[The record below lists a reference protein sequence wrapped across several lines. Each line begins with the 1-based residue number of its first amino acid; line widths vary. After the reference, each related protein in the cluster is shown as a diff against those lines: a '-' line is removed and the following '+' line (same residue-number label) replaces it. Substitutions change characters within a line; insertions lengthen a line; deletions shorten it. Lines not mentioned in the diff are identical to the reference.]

1 MINTIIV
8 RDAKSIARKLR
19 SSGISI
25 SDELIQRASSI
36 MNDVVE
42 HGDAAIIDYTEKL
55 DGVHLN
61 SLKVTKE
68 EFEQAFSKAT
78 KKQIQTVK
86 LIRARLMES
95 EVAVMNQIKGI
106 DILSDGLKIHR
117 SIQAVSSVG
126 CYIPS
131 GKARYASTMVMCA
144 VPAKVAGVKR
154 IVGISPPLRDGTID
168 PLTLVAAKICGVKEF
183 YKIGGVQGIAALAYG
198 TATIEKVDKIVGP
211 GGMFV
216 TAAKFLASKKTSVD
230 MVAGPTEL
238 LVYGDS
244 KSDPKLI
251 ALDLISQ
258 AEHSSDTFCG
268 LVTTSEQLARRV
280 SSETERILSPNN
292 NIPRSDIVK
301 KSLQQ
306 NGFIA
311 ICKDKSSAIRLV
323 NEIAPEHLQLVCKNA
338 RAISKKITS
347 SGLIL
352 IGKYTPSSASD
363 YCFGSNHI
371 LPTLGFARSRGSLSV
386 LDFLKL
392 VNKVE
397 ATKSGL
403 EKVQD
408 SIREIT
414 FAEGLT
420 NHYLAV
426 QERMIAK

>member
-1 MINTIIV
+1 LIKTIIITN
-8 RDAKSIARKLR
+8 AKENAAKLR
-19 SSGISI
+19 DSGISL
-25 SDELIQRASSI
+25 SDELIQRADSI

-55 DGVHLN
+55 DGVRLT

-68 EFEQAFSKAT
+68 EFEQAFSMVT
-78 KKQIQTVK
+78 EKQIQAINVIKT
-86 LIRARLMES
+86 RLMES
-95 EVAVMNQIKGI
+95 EVAVKNHLKGI
-106 DILSDGLKIHR
+106 TILSDGIKVHR
-117 SIQAVSSVG
+117 SIQVVSSVG
-126 CYIPS
+126 CYIPA

-144 VPAKVAGVKR
+144 VPARVAGVKR
-154 IVGISPPLRDGTID
+154 IVGISPPLRDGKVD
-168 PLTLVAAKICGVKEF
+168 PLTLVAAWICGVKEF
-183 YKIGGVQGIAALAYG
+183 YKIGGVQGITALAYG
-198 TATIEKVDKIVGP
+198 TPTIEKVSKIVGP

-216 TAAKFLASKKTSVD
+216 TAAKFLASRKVSID

-238 LVYGDS
+238 LVYADS

-258 AEHSSDTFCG
+258 AEHSYDTFCG
-268 LVTTSEQLARRV
+268 LVTTSKQLARRV
-280 SSETERILSPNN
+280 SSEIDYILKMN
-292 NIPRSDIVK
+292 NISRADIVT
-301 KSLQQ
+301 KSLEN

-311 ICKDKSSAIRLV
+311 ICKDQSTAVKFV

-338 RAISKKITS
+338 RAISKRITS
-347 SGLIL
+347 SGLVL

-392 VNKVE
+392 VNTIE

-403 EKVQD
+403 KKVQN

-414 FAEGLT
+414 SAEGLI